1 MRLSKKGFNNVLIF
15 SILTLIFIFNFGK
28 QLLPDS
34 ESKDQ
39 TIIDSAL
46 TIVEIK
52 TPDFTIKR
60 LGRSWS
66 QEPNHGLSEQ
76 QLSKVVQNWQSM
88 PLPVYDAP
96 IETISPYI
104 ISVYIANKDQPMI
117 IKLIQQGNDYVL
129 QTSDQTVLFLKGD
142 QLSLFLGR

>member
-39 TIIDSAL
+39 SIIDSAL
-46 TIVEIK
+46 MIVEIK
-52 TPDFTIKR
+52 TPDFSIKR
-60 LGRSWS
+60 SGRSWT
-66 QEPNHGLSEQ
+66 QAPNQGLSEQ

-88 PLPVYDAP
+88 LLPVYDAP
-96 IETISPYI
+96 IELISPYI
-104 ISVYIANKDQPMI
+104 ISIYIANEDQPKI
-117 IKLIQQGNDYVL
+117 IKLIQQGDDYLLRINDK
-129 QTSDQTVLFLKGD
+129 TSLFLKGE
-142 QLSLFLGR
+142 QLPLFLGR